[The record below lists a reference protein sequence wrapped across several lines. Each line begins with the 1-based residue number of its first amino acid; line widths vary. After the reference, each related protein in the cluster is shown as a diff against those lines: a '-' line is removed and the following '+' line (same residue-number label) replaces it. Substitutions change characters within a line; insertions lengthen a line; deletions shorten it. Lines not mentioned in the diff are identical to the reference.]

1 MLSRL
6 FAALIVVAGVT
17 GCGSVRT
24 LDSEAH
30 ESVSD
35 LKLGRTYCTE
45 IPRIY
50 SGVAYNF
57 CALHGDPGGRYQR
70 SAGLSPPLPDAPLGL
85 YWPLFDGVLSA
96 ATDTLVLPY
105 TIYRQQ
111 RDGSIELTHD

>member
-1 MLSRL
+1 MLTRL
-6 FAALIVVAGVT
+6 FTTLILTTAIA

-24 LDSEAH
+24 LDSDAH
-30 ESVSD
+30 ESVKE

-57 CALHGDPGGRYQR
+57 CALHGDPGGSYQR

-96 ATDTLVLPY
+96 ATDTLALPY
-105 TIYRQQ
+105 TVYRQQ
-111 RDGSIELTHD
+111 RDGNIELTRD

>member
-1 MLSRL
+1 MLGRL
-6 FAALIVVAGVT
+6 FAVLIVTAGVS

-57 CALHGDPGGRYQR
+57 CALHGNPGGSYQR
-70 SAGLSPPLPDAPLGL
+70 SAGLSPPLPDSPQGL
-85 YWPLFDGVLSA
+85 YWPLFDGLLSA

>member
-1 MLSRL
+1 MLRRL
-6 FAALIVVAGVT
+6 FAVLIVTAGVS

-45 IPRIY
+45 LPRIY

-57 CALHGDPGGRYQR
+57 CALHGDPGGSYQR
-70 SAGLSPPLPDAPLGL
+70 SAGLSPPLPDSPRGSTGHCSMACFPLPPIRWCCL
-85 YWPLFDGVLSA
+85 TRS
-96 ATDTLVLPY
+96 
-105 TIYRQQ
+105 I
-111 RDGSIELTHD
+111 GSNAMAVSS

>member
-1 MLSRL
+1 MTMYRFWPLL
-6 FAALIVVAGVT
+6 AAALLA

-24 LDSEAH
+24 VDSDAQA
-30 ESVSD
+30 SVKE
-35 LKLGRTYCTE
+35 LKLGNTYCTE

-57 CALHGDPGGRYQR
+57 CALHGDPGGSYQH
-70 SAGLSPPLPDAPLGL
+70 SAGLTPPPPDSPQGL

-96 ATDTLVLPY
+96 ATDTLMLPY
-105 TIYRQQ
+105 TVYRQQ

>member
-1 MLSRL
+1 MLRRL
-6 FAALIVVAGVT
+6 LAVLLVTAGVT

-24 LDSEAH
+24 LDSDAH

-70 SAGLSPPLPDAPLGL
+70 SAGLSPPLPDSPQGL
-85 YWPLFDGVLSA
+85 YWPLCRHGYAGA
-96 ATDTLVLPY
+96 ALYDLPAAARRQYRTDPRLIRL
-105 TIYRQQ
+105 
-111 RDGSIELTHD
+111 E

>member
-6 FAALIVVAGVT
+6 LAVLIVSAAVS

-30 ESVSD
+30 ESVRD

-57 CALHGDPGGRYQR
+57 CALHGDPGGSYQR
-70 SAGLSPPLPDAPLGL
+70 SAGLSPPLPDAPQGL
-85 YWPLFDGVLSA
+85 YWPLFDGLLSA
-96 ATDTLVLPY
+96 ATDTLALPY